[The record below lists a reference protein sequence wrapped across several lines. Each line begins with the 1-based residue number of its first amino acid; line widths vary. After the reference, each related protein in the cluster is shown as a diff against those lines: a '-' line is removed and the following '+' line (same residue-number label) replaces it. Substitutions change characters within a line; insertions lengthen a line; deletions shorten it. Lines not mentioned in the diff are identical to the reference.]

1 MTPDIWLGL
10 ELRHLIALKAIAEE
24 GTFGRAA
31 KRLGYTQS
39 AISQQIAMLERIVG
53 RRLID
58 RPGGPRPVSLTE
70 AGDLLLRHADA
81 IAARLQAAQADLAAL
96 DAGDAGPLRIG
107 TYQSVGARVLP
118 ELLREFCA
126 GWPQVDVTLQE
137 SADDRDLIRLVEQGD
152 LDLSFVVM
160 PLDPG
165 PYEVVEL
172 FRDPYVLVVPAGS
185 PLASRDRPPSLRELL
200 DHPLISNRTCRTTQR
215 VEDRL
220 RQAGREPNIAFRS
233 DDNGTVQGLVAAG
246 VGVAVV
252 PRLTV
257 DETDPAVQVV
267 DLGDRVPPR
276 LIGIAWHRD
285 RRRTRAADAF
295 VELARTLTD
304 ADRRVGRSR
313 LIRCFVAV
321 GRRDAGDDVLLRALV
336 EPLASALDRA
346 QELVE
351 VDLER
356 GQDPVG
362 PVLHL
367 EARLAGLPP
376 GVVDDLLRLPLRE
389 LDDLRLGGL
398 ARSLL
403 ARLAEDPVALPL
415 RLGEHLLPL
424 LDDPPGLLDLLRD
437 GRAHL
442 VEDVVDLLAV
452 DAHLV
457 REGHGL
463 RVVHEVVELVDQYEN
478 VHMGLQS
485 TRQPARR
492 SLVGAKE
499 RARYSCG
506 LVGAPPRP
514 SGNSSRNLAAT
525 AGGTSSSTFPPKA
538 AISFTPLEEMN
549 E

>member
-126 GWPQVDVTLQE
+126 GWPQVDVTRQE

-220 RQAGREPNIAFRS
+220 RHAGREPNIAFRS

-276 LIGIAWHRD
+276 LVGIAWHRD

-295 VELARTLTD
+295 VELARTLT
-304 ADRRVGRSR
+304 A
-313 LIRCFVAV
+313 AV
-321 GRRDAGDDVLLRALV
+321 G
-336 EPLASALDRA
+336 ASA
-346 QELVE
+346 
-351 VDLER
+351 
-356 GQDPVG
+356 
-362 PVLHL
+362 
-367 EARLAGLPP
+367 EAA
-376 GVVDDLLRLPLRE
+376 
-389 LDDLRLGGL
+389 
-398 ARSLL
+398 
-403 ARLAEDPVALPL
+403 
-415 RLGEHLLPL
+415 
-424 LDDPPGLLDLLRD
+424 
-437 GRAHL
+437 
-442 VEDVVDLLAV
+442 
-452 DAHLV
+452 
-457 REGHGL
+457 
-463 RVVHEVVELVDQYEN
+463 
-478 VHMGLQS
+478 
-485 TRQPARR
+485 
-492 SLVGAKE
+492 
-499 RARYSCG
+499 
-506 LVGAPPRP
+506 
-514 SGNSSRNLAAT
+514 
-525 AGGTSSSTFPPKA
+525 
-538 AISFTPLEEMN
+538 
-549 E
+549 